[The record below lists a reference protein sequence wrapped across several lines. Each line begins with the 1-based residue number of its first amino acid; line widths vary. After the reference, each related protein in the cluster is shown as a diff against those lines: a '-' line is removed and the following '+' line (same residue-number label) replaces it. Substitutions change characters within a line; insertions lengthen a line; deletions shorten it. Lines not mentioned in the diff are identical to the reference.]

1 MVLLNIEQ
9 ARSVLG
15 YSTPTYTGFKLTQN
29 RNSVLKVGDQI
40 FCELMAEPFKSEK
53 RLPNNRPVST
63 CILTVCLLEKDGE
76 EIYKDNESIKL
87 IITLKDYNYI
97 TNVLK
102 PKIGTRFYIGSIET
116 YNKYIKKKQLSNA
129 FFSAEKKFK
138 TEDIKYEDPNT
149 ELVSDNNKK
158 RVVL

>member
-1 MVLLNIEQ
+1 
-9 ARSVLG
+9 
-15 YSTPTYTGFKLTQN
+15 
-29 RNSVLKVGDQI
+29 
-40 FCELMAEPFKSEK
+40 MANPFKSDK

-102 PKIGTRFYIGSIET
+102 PKIR
-116 YNKYIKKKQLSNA
+116 
-129 FFSAEKKFK
+129 
-138 TEDIKYEDPNT
+138 
-149 ELVSDNNKK
+149 ELGFI
-158 RVVL
+158 

>member
-1 MVLLNIEQ
+1 MSLLSIEK

-15 YSTPTYTGFKLTQN
+15 YSTPTYTGFRLTQN
-29 RNSVLKVGDQI
+29 RNSVLKPGDQI
-40 FCELMAEPFKSEK
+40 FCELMANPFKSDK

-97 TNVLK
+97 SNVLK
-102 PKIGTRFYIGSIET
+102 PKIGDRFYIGSIET

-129 FFSAEKKFK
+129 FFSADKKFK

>member
-15 YSTPTYTGFKLTQN
+15 YSTPTYTGFRLTQN
-29 RNSVLKVGDQI
+29 RNSVIKVGDQI

-53 RLPNNRPVST
+53 RLPNNRPAVT
-63 CILTVCLLEKDGE
+63 CILTVCLLQKEGDE
-76 EIYKDNESIKL
+76 VYKDNESIKL

-116 YNKYIKKKQLSNA
+116 YNKYVKRKQISNA

-149 ELVSDNNKK
+149 ELVANTKK

>member
-53 RLPNNRPVST
+53 RLPNNRPVAT
-63 CILTVCLLEKDGE
+63 CIITVCLLQKEGDE
-76 EIYKDNESIKL
+76 VYKDNESIKL

-116 YNKYIKKKQLSNA
+116 YNKHVKRKQISNA

-149 ELVSDNNKK
+149 ELVANTKK

>member
-53 RLPNNRPVST
+53 RLPNNRPAVT
-63 CILTVCLLEKDGE
+63 CILTVCLLQKEGDE
-76 EIYKDNESIKL
+76 VYKDNESIKL

-116 YNKYIKKKQLSNA
+116 FNKFRKQKQISNA

-149 ELVSDNNKK
+149 ELVANTKK